1 MLRGL
6 TILGGC
12 LLLAGC
18 ADLKMPQFGK
28 RSAAPQS
35 AISDPLPLP
44 TPELSAPPPKPGAT
58 TAEALD
64 TTTPEQR
71 AAVTATPAAAGGSL
85 GTVVVTLGD
94 PTTPGFWLRS
104 SLVSAPEPG
113 MIKTAGGVTVQVDLM
128 PGEGAAQLS
137 LAAFRAA
144 GLSLTDLPTVEVL
157 KR

>member
-6 TILGGC
+6 MILGGC

-28 RSAAPQS
+28 RPSAPQS
-35 AISDPLPLP
+35 AISEPLPLP
-44 TPELSAPPPKPGAT
+44 TPELSAPPPKPGART
-58 TAEALD
+58 VETLD
-64 TTTPEQR
+64 TTTDEQR
-71 AAVTATPAAAGGSL
+71 KAATAATVPAGGSL
-85 GTVVVTLGD
+85 GKVVVTLGD

-104 SLVSAPEPG
+104 SLVSAPVPG
-113 MIKTAGGVTVQVDLM
+113 VIRTAGGVTVQVDLM